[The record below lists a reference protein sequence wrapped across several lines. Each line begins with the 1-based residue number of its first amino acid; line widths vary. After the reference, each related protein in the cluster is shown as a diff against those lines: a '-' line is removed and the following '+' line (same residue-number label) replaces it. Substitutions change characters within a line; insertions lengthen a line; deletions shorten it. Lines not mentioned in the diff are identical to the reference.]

1 MRVSRRF
8 VEQWDSFEYYLWP
21 NSCRLSDAVDS
32 HLRRAV
38 AAAND
43 RAGCGSSLPDVGFW
57 FAAATNHVRH
67 ESMAS
72 PSKRQR
78 MQALQLPDVEEDVN
92 VAGVHAILWTA
103 ESSRLV
109 SIGGSQVSV
118 FNLTVTDGTGVSW
131 LGSC

>member
-43 RAGCGSSLPDVGFW
+43 RAGCGSSLPDVGFGSQQPPTTLGTRAW
-57 FAAATNHVRH
+57 HPLR
-67 ESMAS
+67 SAS
-72 PSKRQR
+72 ACKRCSFL
-78 MQALQLPDVEEDVN
+78 MLEEDVN

>member
-1 MRVSRRF
+1 
-8 VEQWDSFEYYLWP
+8 
-21 NSCRLSDAVDS
+21 
-32 HLRRAV
+32 
-38 AAAND
+38 
-43 RAGCGSSLPDVGFW
+43 
-57 FAAATNHVRH
+57 
-67 ESMAS
+67 MAS